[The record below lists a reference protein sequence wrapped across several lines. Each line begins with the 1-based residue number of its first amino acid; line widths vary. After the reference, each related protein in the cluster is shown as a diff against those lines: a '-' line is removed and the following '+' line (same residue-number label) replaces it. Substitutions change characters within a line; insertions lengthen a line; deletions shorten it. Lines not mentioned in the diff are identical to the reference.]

1 MKVVGVLGT
10 LALFIGGLY
19 IGKAWW
25 LKPVVSTRIIA
36 LLIFLS
42 LIFFCYLVSAAIRSR
57 RPMLRVGHLRP
68 TGDASR
74 DDCLFQMRVE
84 NLGPGSVRPI
94 VNITYLRDGNG
105 EFMPIAPAFLG
116 QEVHWRY
123 FTDTDHHKYLQEGEE
138 AYAGVLWV
146 REVDSDS
153 PQLWLYPI
161 TLRPEPIWRQPI
173 KLSDQTGL
181 RLKIAIRCRAK
192 DLSERET
199 RVIKRSYKLKPD
211 QSESLKYKAKR
222 VRLRSIFWR

>member
-1 MKVVGVLGT
+1 MRLVRQVWNDILWLNSTVEPAMKVVGVLGT

-25 LKPVVSTRIIA
+25 LKPFVSTRIIA

-74 DDCLFQMRVE
+74 DDCLFQ
-84 NLGPGSVRPI
+84 
-94 VNITYLRDGNG
+94 
-105 EFMPIAPAFLG
+105 
-116 QEVHWRY
+116 
-123 FTDTDHHKYLQEGEE
+123 
-138 AYAGVLWV
+138 
-146 REVDSDS
+146 
-153 PQLWLYPI
+153 
-161 TLRPEPIWRQPI
+161 
-173 KLSDQTGL
+173 
-181 RLKIAIRCRAK
+181 
-192 DLSERET
+192 T